1 MEALLEKAERSSLE
15 TADTNTI
22 LAVAQ
27 ATEKLVSKKDQAS
40 TSLAVSGDIS
50 RNNLQINTEVLSLD
64 HVVVVVVVIC
74 RILEFKCWNV

>member
-50 RNNLQINTEVLSLD
+50 RN
-64 HVVVVVVVIC
+64 
-74 RILEFKCWNV
+74 K

>member
-1 MEALLEKAERSSLE
+1 MLLLTVQEATGVREQVMEALLEKAERSSLE

-27 ATEKLVSKKDQAS
+27 ATEKLVSEKDQAS

-50 RNNLQINTEVLSLD
+50 SNN
-64 HVVVVVVVIC
+64 
-74 RILEFKCWNV
+74 

>member
-40 TSLAVSGDIS
+40 TSLAVSRDIS
-50 RNNLQINTEVLSLD
+50 RNNLQINREVLLLN
-64 HVVVVVVVIC
+64 HVVVVFFC
-74 RILEFKCWNV
+74 RIRECKCWSD

>member
-27 ATEKLVSKKDQAS
+27 ATEKLVSEKDQAS
-40 TSLAVSGDIS
+40 TSLAVSRDIS
-50 RNNLQINTEVLSLD
+50 RNNLQINREVLSLNR
-64 HVVVVVVVIC
+64 VVVVFC

>member
-27 ATEKLVSKKDQAS
+27 ATEKLVSEKDQAS

-50 RNNLQINTEVLSLD
+50 RNNLQINREVLSLD
-64 HVVVVVVVIC
+64 HVVVVIC
-74 RILEFKCWNV
+74 RILECKCWSD